1 MEHLVAGIALLA
13 LLLSGLAW
21 FKSTS
26 ATGAPPGGP
35 VLPSDIRPSPPVEV
49 ALDPEPTS
57 QVPAGTVDLDALLR
71 SMDLRAAD
79 EPGPLVI
86 ALPDDTALVLGK
98 EADALHLGDVLGEAG
113 PRLVSLTRRASAGVQ
128 AGVQAGRETGYLV
141 QLHPDSV
148 KALKALK
155 PDQVKDAAGYLYSTL
170 RDGDGKYRHVIRIK
184 DVGSLQA
191 LSSGTAVLSA
201 LAMQAQL
208 DRIEKQL
215 KEVLSSIDRVR
226 WELDAAA
233 DSAARGLDEN
243 FAEIYRVAHET
254 GELSRH
260 QWEQIAPNITRTYE
274 RRLATIAKINKCI
287 QDIEALPKKAKDRKR
302 RLEELA
308 RGLARLLDQLDEDD
322 RRVAQAQGLR
332 LWHLAVTC
340 DPSLAST
347 LDDTRRQV
355 DARLA
360 ERQSILT
367 RVVAVVEDLDVAWL
381 QKVHW
386 RARREI
392 RATSTAVAV
401 GATKRRKALEPG
413 PVRDAIE
420 TSQAESATEE
430 HDD

>member
-1 MEHLVAGIALLA
+1 M
-13 LLLSGLAW
+13 
-21 FKSTS
+21 
-26 ATGAPPGGP
+26 
-35 VLPSDIRPSPPVEV
+35 
-49 ALDPEPTS
+49 DPEQTP

-71 SMDLRAAD
+71 SMDLPEAD
-79 EPGPLVI
+79 EPGPLVVE
-86 ALPDDTALVLGK
+86 LQDGTALVLG
-98 EADALHLGDVLGEAG
+98 EGADALRLGDLLGEAG

-148 KALKALK
+148 KALRALK

-184 DVGSLQA
+184 DLGKLQA
-191 LSSGTAVLSA
+191 LSSGAAVLSA

-215 KEVLSSIDRVR
+215 KEVLSGIDRVR

-233 DSAARGLDEN
+233 DAAARGLDEN

-260 QWEQIAPNITRTYE
+260 QWEQVAPNITRTYE
-274 RRLATIAKINKCI
+274 RRLATVAKINKCI
-287 QDIEALPKKAKDRKR
+287 QDIEALPKKATDRKK
-302 RLEELA
+302 RLEKLA
-308 RGLARLLDQLDEDD
+308 GRLNRLLDQLDEDD

-332 LWHLAVTC
+332 LWHLAVTG
-340 DPSLAST
+340 DSTLAST
-347 LDDTRRQV
+347 LNDTKRQL
-355 DARLA
+355 AERLA
-360 ERQSILT
+360 ERSSILT
-367 RVVAVVEDLDVAWL
+367 RVIAVVKDLDVAWL

-386 RARREI
+386 RARQEI
-392 RATSTAVAV
+392 RVTSTAVAV
-401 GATKRRKALEPG
+401 AAKKRRKALAPG

-420 TSQAESATEE
+420 ASPAESATEE